1 MYKDK
6 KILCTILARG
16 GSKRLPGKNTKLLN
30 GKPLI
35 SYAIQAAKSSQYIDR
50 VIVSTDDESIA
61 RVAKEV
67 GAEVPFMRPAE
78 LASDTATVIAAVQHA
93 VTYLREHESYTP
105 DAHVLVQ
112 LTTPFVQKGDIDAA
126 IETFFTTGANSCV
139 SVCEITDRP
148 ELMGRL
154 SGERLTPF
162 MEGDIPERNQDMPKL
177 FRLNGAVYVTKME
190 VVMEKGL
197 IYDGSDCA
205 AIIMPR
211 ERSVDIDTPLDFV
224 IAETL
229 MKSAET
235 STL

>member
-50 VIVSTDDESIA
+50 VIVSTDDENIA
-61 RVAKEV
+61 RVARDE
-67 GAEVPFMRPAE
+67 GAEVPFIRPAE
-78 LASDTATVIAAVQHA
+78 LSSDTASVISAVQH
-93 VTYLREHESYTP
+93 TIKYLREHESYVP
-105 DAHVLVQ
+105 DAHVLIQ
-112 LTTPFVQKGDIDAA
+112 LTSPFVQKEDIDAA
-126 IETFFTTGANSCV
+126 IETFFRTGANSCV

-154 SGERLTPF
+154 EGERLTPF
-162 MEGDIPERNQDMPKL
+162 MEDIPSLRNQDRPEL
-177 FRLNGAVYVTKME
+177 FRLNGAVYVTKIE

-205 AIIMPR
+205 AIVMPR

-229 MKSAET
+229 MKKTAT
-235 STL
+235 SGV